1 MDMDSSSLN
10 ASSAGHYITQINPND
25 VLFGRGSGPND
36 HEGNIRFRDLVGERK
51 AEYMATNHRQTKAK
65 IAREIVGKVIQK
77 NGRFLKKV
85 EAVEAKELG
94 IPKGVEAW
102 IAVDEETIMEKAKQA
117 LRQQR
122 DKTKQGGSNSP
133 RNSPTPASR
142 KSTAAPPTSSLDS
155 FVKTEPRYDAET
167 SAESLR
173 QSEHMQNVEAELA
186 GYAHATHL
194 HPNPYEPIPIGS
206 HAVLGSNGGVN
217 LDWRQYTQAAI
228 MAQTQGHSQQTF
240 PHQMEPIPQHAV
252 SNVGIF
258 PRPMGERFQG
268 TSTSDRRESIQVTDL
283 MDSFNK
289 MKTRGFDAQ
298 FESAGTFGTASSRGH
313 ESIDTIETI
322 EPLPV
327 GPGSRDPSTLSMSS
341 GTFSAVMKG
350 LLQDSSR
357 GTETAFLKGII
368 EDPFDPSLQ
377 AASTAK
383 TSVSKPGRRDS
394 IRQSIN
400 IEDKD
405 FFRKGSFKGVAGSGS
420 DFSNMSM
427 SFSQVWNQKSPGNLG
442 NLAEGDEGRQGSNM
456 KTSAGPRQ
464 VVFMDDDPDT
474 MSGLGK
480 SSMSI
485 LNVAMGESQGES
497 IMTANE
503 SIFSDIGD

>member
-1 MDMDSSSLN
+1 MDSSSVN
-10 ASSAGHYITQINPND
+10 PSSAGQYITQINAND

-85 EAVEAKELG
+85 EAAEAKELG

-122 DKTKQGGSNSP
+122 DKTKQGGSKSP

-142 KSTAAPPTSSLDS
+142 KPAAAPPTSSLDS
-155 FVKTEPRYDAET
+155 YGKPEPTRYGAEI

-206 HAVLGSNGGVN
+206 HAVLGSKGGIN
-217 LDWRQYTQAAI
+217 LDWRHYTQAAI
-228 MAQTQGHSQQTF
+228 MAQTQGHRQQAF
-240 PHQMEPIPQHAV
+240 PHQPEPIPQHTV
-252 SNVGIF
+252 SNVQSF

-268 TSTSDRRESIQVTDL
+268 DNASDRRESIQVTDL

-289 MKTRGFDAQ
+289 MKTRGFDTP
-298 FESAGTFGTASSRGH
+298 FESAGTIGTASSRGH

-327 GPGSRDPSTLSMSS
+327 GPGNRDPSTLSMSS
-341 GTFSAVMKG
+341 GNFSAVMKG

-357 GTETAFLKGII
+357 ATETALLKGIL
-368 EDPFDPSLQ
+368 EDPFDPSLH
-377 AASTAK
+377 AASTSKA
-383 TSVSKPGRRDS
+383 SVSKPGRRDS
-394 IRQSIN
+394 SRQSIN

-405 FFRKGSFKGVAGSGS
+405 FFRKGAFKGVAGSGS

-427 SFSQVWNQKSPGNLG
+427 SFSQVWSQKSPGNLG
-442 NLAEGDEGRQGSNM
+442 NLAEGDEGRLGSNM

-464 VVFMDDDPDT
+464 VVLMDDDPDN